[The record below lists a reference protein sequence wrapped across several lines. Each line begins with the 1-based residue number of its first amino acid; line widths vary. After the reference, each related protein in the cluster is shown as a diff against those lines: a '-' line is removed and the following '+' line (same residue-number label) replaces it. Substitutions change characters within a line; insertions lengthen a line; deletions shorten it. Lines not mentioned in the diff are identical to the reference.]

1 MRAATKNFRLKP
13 TRPQACKPLGRTN
26 IIIII
31 TYIDRQE
38 DRQTDSQAGR
48 RTDTFLGY
56 LGVTPPSPPP
66 TPLEQ
71 LFKSHLNYAHKSA
84 KIMPRREFTT
94 PLTASTLT
102 HTHSDRLRLRLRQRQ
117 RLGDRV
123 REREWNTGG
132 NHICRQSFS
141 PRKIAK

>member
-1 MRAATKNFRLKP
+1 M
-13 TRPQACKPLGRTN
+13 
-26 IIIII
+26 
-31 TYIDRQE
+31 
-38 DRQTDSQAGR
+38 
-48 RTDTFLGY
+48 GY

-117 RLGDRV
+117 RLVDRV
-123 REREWNTGG
+123 RERASESEIQAETTFVGKVFRPG
-132 NHICRQSFS
+132 
-141 PRKIAK
+141 K

>member
-31 TYIDRQE
+31 TYIDRQQ
-38 DRQTDSQAGR
+38 DRPTDSQAGR

-56 LGVTPPSPPP
+56 LGVTPPP

-94 PLTASTLT
+94 PLTAST
-102 HTHSDRLRLRLRQRQ
+102 HTLRLSTTEIETETEIGGQRE
-117 RLGDRV
+117 RV
-123 REREWNTGG
+123 RESESEIQAETTFVGKVFRPG
-132 NHICRQSFS
+132 
-141 PRKIAK
+141 K